1 MWKDMVT
8 SSNLGKS
15 VKIPSTKLTQTSSV
29 FY

>member
-8 SSNLGKS
+8 SSNQGKS
-15 VKIPSTKLTQTSSV
+15 VRIPRTKITQTSSV